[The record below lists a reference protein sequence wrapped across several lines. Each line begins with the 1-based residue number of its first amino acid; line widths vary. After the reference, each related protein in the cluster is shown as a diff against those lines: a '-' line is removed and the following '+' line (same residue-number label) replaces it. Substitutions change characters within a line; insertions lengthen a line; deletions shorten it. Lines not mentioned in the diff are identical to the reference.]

1 MKTKRLF
8 GLDLIRAV
16 AIVLVITIHAFA
28 NSYFH
33 TYTINGLNSYILL
46 CLRNICLICVPLFIL
61 LTGYLKYNKKLNK
74 DHYKSLKKILIAYV
88 LISIITVIF
97 DITYQHN
104 SFDFNKH
111 ILGIFNFTTISY
123 AWYIEMYIG
132 LFLLIPFLNIIY
144 HNLKTKKHKQI
155 LIITILFLSSLP
167 YTLYNL
173 KVLNTRID
181 VLPMYWKEIYI
192 IGYYYI
198 GMYIREYQP
207 KINKILNILLILL
220 VTIIQS
226 LFMYVLAFNSTIEKT
241 LILDYNSIFTFIIG
255 VLIFVL
261 LYDINTNKE
270 VIKKPIEVISNTTLE
285 IYLFSYMFDIITY
298 NYANRGVVDAVSNC
312 YKSFITNVPLVFILS
327 LLSGIVLRYI
337 IKLVS
342 MIFKKRTKTLS

>member
-1 MKTKRLF
+1 MKTKRVF
-8 GLDLIRAV
+8 GLDLIRSLAV
-16 AIVLVITIHAFA
+16 ILVVFVHAFA

-33 TYTINGLNSYILL
+33 TYKINGINSYILL
-46 CLRNICLICVPLFIL
+46 CLRNLCLICVPLFIL

-74 DHYKSLKKILIAYV
+74 DHYKSLKKILIAYL

-97 DITYQHN
+97 DITYQHH

-111 ILGIFNFTTISY
+111 ILGILNFTTISY

-132 LFLLIPFLNIIY
+132 LFLLIPFLNLIY

-173 KVLNTRID
+173 KLLNTRID

-192 IGYYYI
+192 ICYYYI

-207 KINKILNILLILL
+207 KFNKLLNIFLILL
-220 VTIIQS
+220 VTSIQS
-226 LFMYVLAFNSTIEKT
+226 LFMYILSFNSTIEKT
-241 LILDYNSIFTFIIG
+241 LMIDYNSIFTFIIAIL
-255 VLIFVL
+255 VFIL
-261 LYDINTNKE
+261 LYDIKTNKE
-270 VIKKPIEVISNTTLE
+270 LIKKPIEVISNTALE

-298 NYANRGVVDAVSNC
+298 NYSNRGTIDAISNC

-327 LLSGIVLRYI
+327 LISGIV
-337 IKLVS
+337 IKYLIELVS
-342 MIFKKRTKTLS
+342 KLIKKESKALS